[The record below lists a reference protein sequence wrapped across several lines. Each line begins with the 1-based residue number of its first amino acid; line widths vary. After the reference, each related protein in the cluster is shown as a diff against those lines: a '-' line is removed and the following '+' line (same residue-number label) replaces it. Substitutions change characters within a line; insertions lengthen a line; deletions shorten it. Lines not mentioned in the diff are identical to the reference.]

1 MPDKPRGPT
10 YPENFVVNHAASN
23 YAVNFVVNPLEPL
36 RSIDGVLAGTNDR
49 GHPDGR

>member
-10 YPENFVVNHAASN
+10 FPENFVVNHTVSN

-36 RSIDGVLAGTNDR
+36 RSIDGVLAGTTDR